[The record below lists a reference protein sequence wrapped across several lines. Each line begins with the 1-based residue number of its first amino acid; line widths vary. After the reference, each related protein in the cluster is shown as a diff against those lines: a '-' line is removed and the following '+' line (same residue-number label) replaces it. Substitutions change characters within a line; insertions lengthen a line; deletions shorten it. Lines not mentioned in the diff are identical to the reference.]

1 MQCTSCVSS
10 SRGRLRHFDYVL
22 ATRFGAR
29 KRRATTRVQDSGFSA
44 EVEQALMEIP
54 GLSFRLLGR
63 LNRDAQRAGRRRQD
77 QAHTRDCSFRKAEK
91 ALLNLSAAVASGE
104 PLETLLAAIHDRE
117 RQRRDAQAEL
127 TALDAT
133 FTREFRA
140 A

>member
-1 MQCTSCVSS
+1 
-10 SRGRLRHFDYVL
+10 
-22 ATRFGAR
+22 
-29 KRRATTRVQDSGFSA
+29 
-44 EVEQALMEIP
+44 MEIP

-63 LNRDAQRAGRRRQD
+63 LSRDAQRAGRRRHD

-104 PLETLLAAIHDRE
+104 PLETLLAAIRDRE

-133 FTREFRA
+133 LSNSRLRTARSLLRRLPNA
-140 A
+140 